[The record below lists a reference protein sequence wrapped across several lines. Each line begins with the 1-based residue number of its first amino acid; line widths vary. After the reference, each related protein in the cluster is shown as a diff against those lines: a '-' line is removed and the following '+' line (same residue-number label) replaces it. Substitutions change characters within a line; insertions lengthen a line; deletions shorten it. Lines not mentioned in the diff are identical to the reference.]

1 MSQEGKPNPA
11 EVYQEYFVPG
21 NFARWAPVLLEHA
34 KPRAGERV
42 LDVACGTG
50 VVARRVAPIVGD
62 EGRVV
67 AVDLNPAMLEVARGL
82 GAPDGAAIEWDQ
94 RDACEL
100 PDGPFDLVLCQQG
113 LQFCPDRRAALEEM
127 RRVLAPGG
135 RVAISTWQG
144 LEHQA
149 VNQPL
154 VAAAASR
161 LETSIEALAGP
172 PFSLSEAD
180 EIRSLLEEA
189 GFEEIEIESVKH
201 EVSFPQ
207 PGRFVML
214 TLLSAAAVIPKLAE
228 MDHASR
234 AALAE
239 EVTHDIQ
246 GDLEPYVNGDTVSF
260 PMCAN
265 IAVAFA

>member
-21 NFARWAPVLLEHA
+21 NFARWAPVLLERA

-50 VVARRVAPIVGD
+50 VVARQVAPIVGG

-82 GAPDGAAIEWDQ
+82 AAPEGAKVEWQQ

-113 LQFCPDRRAALEEM
+113 LQFCPDRKAALEEM

-135 RVAISTWQG
+135 RVAISTWQS
-144 LEHQA
+144 LERQS

-154 VAAAASR
+154 VVAAARR
-161 LETSIEALAGP
+161 LATSVEILAGP
-172 PFSLSEAD
+172 PFSLGDAD
-180 EIRSLLEEA
+180 EIRCLLEEV

-214 TLLSAAAVIPKLAE
+214 TLLSAAAVLPKLAE
-228 MDHASR
+228 MDQASR
-234 AALAE
+234 AVLAE
-239 EVTHDIQ
+239 EVGRDIQ
-246 GDLEPYVNGDTVSF
+246 GDLKPYVHGDTVSF
-260 PMCAN
+260 PMLAN